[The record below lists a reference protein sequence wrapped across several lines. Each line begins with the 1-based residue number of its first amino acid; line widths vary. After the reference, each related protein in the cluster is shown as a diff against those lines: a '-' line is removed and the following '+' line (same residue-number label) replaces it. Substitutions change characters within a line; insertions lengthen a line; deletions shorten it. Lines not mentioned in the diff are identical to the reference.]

1 IQCRHKVLHVH
12 FNDSLA
18 DSDHITCDPS
28 NSDGCTRCAPLA
40 SSVCCD
46 IHNPNSLSQNNI
58 SLPSKIAHRSCTVKY
73 EMGPQEFE
81 LRDALEEWQELMTRR
96 VYGDS
101 TLNDYGPGVTMPDSV
116 LDRIIDCAHQH
127 KISTIDDLRKET
139 KWSAA
144 DRFGSDVIAIVQC
157 IIPVPVLLPV
167 FTTAMHPRQS
177 LPSTSQSSQP
187 VIARKQ
193 PRCSACGIEGH
204 TSKSF
209 SHTGSSVS
217 HQL

>member
-1 IQCRHKVLHVH
+1 
-12 FNDSLA
+12 
-18 DSDHITCDPS
+18 
-28 NSDGCTRCAPLA
+28 
-40 SSVCCD
+40 
-46 IHNPNSLSQNNI
+46 
-58 SLPSKIAHRSCTVKY
+58 
-73 EMGPQEFE
+73 MGPQEFE
-81 LRDALEEWQELMTRR
+81 LRDALEEWRELMTRR

-144 DRFGSDVIAIVQC
+144 DRFGSDVIAIVQR

-167 FTTAMHPRQS
+167 FTTATRPRQS

-187 VIARKQ
+187 VIA
-193 PRCSACGIEGH
+193 
-204 TSKSF
+204 
-209 SHTGSSVS
+209 
-217 HQL
+217 

>member
-1 IQCRHKVLHVH
+1 
-12 FNDSLA
+12 
-18 DSDHITCDPS
+18 
-28 NSDGCTRCAPLA
+28 
-40 SSVCCD
+40 
-46 IHNPNSLSQNNI
+46 
-58 SLPSKIAHRSCTVKY
+58 
-73 EMGPQEFE
+73 MGPQEFE
-81 LRDALEEWQELMTRR
+81 LRDALEEWRELMTRR

-144 DRFGSDVIAIVQC
+144 DRFGSDVIAIVQR

-167 FTTAMHPRQS
+167 FTTATRPRQS